1 MEFEYFEVLRMS
13 SDCLASSGRDVAL
26 IASPH
31 QVVTWQKDIVAMT
44 LAAGKPVVVATQMLE
59 TMQKNPRPTRAEV
72 ADVTNAALSSS
83 KVSSAS
89 PSMQVLTTAP
99 SPPHR

>member
-1 MEFEYFEVLRMS
+1 MELECFEVLRMS
-13 SDCLASSGRDVAL
+13 SDCLASSGRYVAL

-83 KVSSAS
+83 KFRQPA